1 MTSIVNAGV
10 TAGGTSSRTGK
21 TILGLMLVLGL
32 GLFLSGCSLFGGKT
46 SRAPIAANER
56 AVWAVTEGEK
66 LLARNGKRSKVT
78 TTASGLQYEVMRS
91 GDRAGPMPRPQDS
104 VRAHYEGA
112 TIDRVTFDSSYLR
125 GKPAEFPVGALIPG
139 WIEALQLMR
148 PGDVWKL
155 WVPSKLA
162 YGERG
167 QPGSI
172 GPNETLVFQIELI
185 DVIPASGPGSRPIQA
200 PPGTES
206 PR

>member
-1 MTSIVNAGV
+1 MTLFDIAGKV
-10 TAGGTSSRTGK
+10 PANLIPLLPGLALA
-21 TILGLMLVLGL
+21 LGLL
-32 GLFLSGCSLFGGKT
+32 LFISACSLIGGKP

-56 AVWAVTEGEK
+56 AVWAVAEGDK

-78 TTASGLQYEVMRS
+78 TTASGLQYEVMRA
-91 GDRAGPMPRPQDS
+91 GDRAGPMPRPQDM
-104 VRAHYEGA
+104 VRAHYEGW

-167 QPGSI
+167 QSGSI
-172 GPNETLVFQIELI
+172 GPNETLIFQIELI
-185 DVIPASGPGSRPIQA
+185 DVIPDNSQGSRPILA
-200 PPGTES
+200 PPGTEA

>member
-1 MTSIVNAGV
+1 MTAIFRPG
-10 TAGGTSSRTGK
+10 RTYPGLRNRRIGL
-21 TILGLMLVLGL
+21 TLALGLVVLVAACSAI
-32 GLFLSGCSLFGGKT
+32 SGQP

-56 AVWAVTEGEK
+56 VVWAVTEGEK
-66 LLARNGKRSKVT
+66 LLAKNAKRARVT
-78 TTASGLQYEVMRS
+78 TTPSGLQYEVIRA
-91 GDRAGPMPRPQDS
+91 GDRAGPMPRPQDM
-104 VRAHYEGA
+104 VRAHYEGW

-125 GKPAEFPVGALIPG
+125 GQPGEFPVGALIPG

-155 WVPSKLA
+155 WIPPKLA

-172 GPNETLVFQIELI
+172 GPNETLIFQIELI
-185 DVIPASGPGSRPIQA
+185 DIIGNTAPGSRPIAA
-200 PPGTES
+200 PAGTES